1 MFRLGPW
8 EIIGIVAIILLLFGP
23 GRIVKVAGELAQGL
37 RTFRD
42 NLSEKK
48 DDQKPDSDN
57 QDKS

>member
-48 DDQKPDSDN
+48 DDQKPDSDKE
-57 QDKS
+57 DKS

>member
-8 EIIGIVAIILLLFGP
+8 EIVGIVAIILLLFGP

-42 NLSEKK
+42 NLVDKKDHQDPDSEKEEK
-48 DDQKPDSDN
+48 K
-57 QDKS
+57 